1 MKKILMLMVLLLVT
15 ACGKKQEEGITL
27 NLKGDLPSVGEV
39 KVDVYGY
46 DKMLAD
52 HKATLI
58 VIHREKLTEDRR
70 VEIDLPEDAEKII
83 EPPVRDA
90 KGASYYVNIEVAG
103 EEDTYTQDYDKNA
116 FIEIEEGIELDIYM
130 KKQ

>member
-1 MKKILMLMVLLLVT
+1 MKKIFILMVLLLLIT
-15 ACGKKQEEGITL
+15 ACGKKEDGRITL
-27 NLKGDLPSVGEV
+27 NLKGELPSRGEV
-39 KVDVYGY
+39 KIEVYGY

-58 VIHREKLTEDRR
+58 VIHREKLTEERKA
-70 VEIDLPEDAEKII
+70 VITLPEDAKELI

-90 KGASYYVNIEVAG
+90 KASYYVNIEVIG
-103 EEDTYTQDYDKNA
+103 EDTTYTQDYDKNG
-116 FIEIEEGIELDIYM
+116 FIEVEKGIVLDVYM

>member
-1 MKKILMLMVLLLVT
+1 MKKIFILMVLLLMT
-15 ACGKKQEEGITL
+15 ACGKKEDGRITL
-27 NLKGDLPSVGEV
+27 NLKGELPSRGEV
-39 KVDVYGY
+39 KVEVYGY

-58 VIHREKLTEDRR
+58 VIHREKLTEERKA
-70 VEIDLPEDAEKII
+70 VITLPEDAKELI

-90 KGASYYVNIEVAG
+90 EASYYVNIEVIG
-103 EEDTYTQDYDKNA
+103 EDTTYTQDYDKNG
-116 FIEIEEGIELDIYM
+116 FIDVEKGIVLDVYM